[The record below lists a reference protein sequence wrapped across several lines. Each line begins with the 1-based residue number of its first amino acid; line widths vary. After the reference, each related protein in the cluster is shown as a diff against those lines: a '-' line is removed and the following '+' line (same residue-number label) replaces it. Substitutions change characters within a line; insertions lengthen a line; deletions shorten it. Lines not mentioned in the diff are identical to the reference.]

1 MATWAL
7 NVALCFFL
15 VFVIVSKFNGFY

>member
-15 VFVIVSKFNGFY
+15 VFFIVSKFNGFY